1 MMIQEINMVGR
12 ERLAYLYGIY
22 CGYTDTETR
31 IERKQIYQ
39 RIASELAW
47 CLGSDKSTIGF
58 CEQKEG

>member
-1 MMIQEINMVGR
+1 MIQEINMVGR

-22 CGYTDTETR
+22 CGYADAETR

-58 CEQKEG
+58 CEQKEE